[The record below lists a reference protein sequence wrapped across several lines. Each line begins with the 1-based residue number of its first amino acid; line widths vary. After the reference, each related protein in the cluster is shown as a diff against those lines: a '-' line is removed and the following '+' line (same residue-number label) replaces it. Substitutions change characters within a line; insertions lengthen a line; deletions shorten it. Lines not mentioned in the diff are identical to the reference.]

1 MRMEKTSGSP
11 SRHAITCGS
20 ASGSPQ
26 NEHLFVAPAGGTYDF
41 DSTTT
46 DYDGVLANAVSQ
58 QTKELGLRHALAFKL
73 FESKGISEREQSQT
87 EPRESLIADVTGDGL
102 DDLVLLS
109 HDRVLV
115 YPQDDGK

>member
-1 MRMEKTSGSP
+1 MYANQTDPKLNELATFETSIEDSFLADVVAGDLNHDGRVDLALMETES
-11 SRHAITCGS
+11 HHVEI
-20 ASGSPQ
+20 
-26 NEHLFVAPAGGTYDF
+26 L
-41 DSTTT
+41 
-46 DYDGVLANAVSQ
+46 DYS
-58 QTKELGLRHALAFKL
+58 KELGLRHALAFKL
-73 FESKGISEREQSQT
+73 FESKGVSEREQSQT